1 MQHLLT
7 EENLVNVQVPYAHK
21 AKLDEY
27 TKAAMEYV
35 NNGK

>member
-21 AKLDEY
+21 AKWGQY
-27 TKAAMEYV
+27 ANAAMEYV